1 MAKILV
7 VEDDEQLLNI
17 IGRWL
22 TNEHHTAELLVEGE
36 EALFRLKTYDYDLV
50 ILDWGLPDMQ
60 GIDVIKEYR
69 GHKGKAPMLML
80 TARNSIEERVQGLDT
95 GADDYLTKPFH
106 AKELLAR
113 VNSLLRRPNPVSEV
127 ATLKLGDIE
136 LDLRRLIAHA
146 DGEEHALPPREFAL
160 LEFFMR
166 HPGKIHSS
174 EHLLHCVWPDDDSGA
189 TPEAL
194 ATCVRRLRKK
204 FKQGELL
211 IRNVHGEGYGFFV
224 E

>member
-22 TNEHHTAELLVEGE
+22 ANEHHTAELIVEGE

-60 GIDVIKEYR
+60 GIDVVKEYR

-80 TARNSIEERVQGLDT
+80 TARNTIEDRVQGLDT

-106 AKELLAR
+106 AKELIAR
-113 VNSLLRRPNPVSEV
+113 VNSLLRRPTPATEV
-127 ATLKLGDIE
+127 ATLKLGEIE
-136 LDLRRLIAHA
+136 LDLRTLKART
-146 DGEEHALPPREFAL
+146 DGKELTLSPREFAL
-160 LEFFMR
+160 LEFLMR
-166 HPGKIHSS
+166 HPGKIHSN
-174 EHLLHCVWPDDDSGA
+174 EHLLSSVWPDDDPGA

-204 FKQGELL
+204 FEQGESL
-211 IRNVHGEGYGFFV
+211 IRNVHGEGYGLFI